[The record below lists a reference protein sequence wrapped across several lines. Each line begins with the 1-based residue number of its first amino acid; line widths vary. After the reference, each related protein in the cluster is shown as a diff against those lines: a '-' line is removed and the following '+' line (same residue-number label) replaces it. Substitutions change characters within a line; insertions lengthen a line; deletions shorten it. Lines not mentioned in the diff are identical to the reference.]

1 MSNHIRI
8 IDVAARDGLQS
19 EPEVLP
25 TERKRELIERLL
37 EAGIRK
43 FEVASFVHP
52 KLVPQMADSD
62 VLVPTLPT
70 RDDVSYIGL
79 ALNDRGVDR
88 AIAAGVDE
96 VGFVVVCT
104 ETYNQKNQ
112 RATIAESVA
121 SYRRLREQTREAGIG
136 CSVTLSATF
145 GCPYEGEVDPDAVM
159 RIADAVL
166 EDVPDE
172 LAIADSIG
180 VGVPRQVTDL
190 VGRLRERVGT
200 KLPLRCHF
208 HNTRNTGIANALA
221 AADSGVTSL
230 DASLGGIGGCP
241 FAPAATGNIATED
254 LAYALARSGFETGV
268 ELDRL
273 IDAARWLSE
282 TLGHDV
288 PALLSKAGGFPTP
301 RAA

>member
-1 MSNHIRI
+1 MTQIQI

-19 EPEVLP
+19 EPEVMP
-25 TERKRELIERLL
+25 TSAKRELIGRLV

-43 FEVASFVHP
+43 LEVASFVHP

-62 VLVPTLPT
+62 ALVPQLPQ

-88 AIAAGVDE
+88 ALAAGVDE
-96 VGFVVVCT
+96 IGFVIVST

-112 RATIAESVA
+112 RATVAESIA
-121 SYRRLREQTREAGIG
+121 SYRRLREQTRAAGIA
-136 CSVTLSATF
+136 CNVTLAAAF
-145 GCPYEGEVDPDAVM
+145 GCPYEGEVHPDQVM

-166 EDVPDE
+166 EDAPDE

-180 VGVPRQVTDL
+180 VGVPKQVHDL
-190 VGRLRERVGT
+190 LGRLRERSGDI
-200 KLPLRCHF
+200 PLRCHF

-221 AADSGVTSL
+221 AVDAGVTSL
-230 DASLGGIGGCP
+230 DASVGGIGGCP

-254 LAYALARSGFETGV
+254 LLYALERSGVTTGV
-268 ELDRL
+268 SLEA
-273 IDAARWLSE
+273 IVAASHWLAE
-282 TLGHDV
+282 QLQHEV
-288 PALLSKAGGFPTP
+288 PALVARAGGFPEA
-301 RAA
+301 RAAA